1 MNEDSHDRLTPQR
14 KETSLW
20 KAKDKRKYKDCK
32 WDTVYNTEGRLAI
45 EEIIPNSSG
54 PSRRIRNA
62 KSIEKLFGEFIAREM
77 MKKYN

>member
-1 MNEDSHDRLTPQR
+1 MIEDNYDRLQSEQ

-20 KAKDKRKYKDCK
+20 KAKDKRKYKDYK

-54 PSRRIRNA
+54 PSRRIRNT
-62 KSIEKLFGEFIAREM
+62 KSVEKLFGEFITREM
-77 MKKYN
+77 MKNYN